1 MTFTIH
7 CLQCTVLAANIIL
20 NSHNN
25 IIMHT
30 VDSSPGVWLMS
41 SKDGQVYP
49 NNSILSLSE
58 VFGTRYSLLCVT
70 ERRPCCSSSSIAGDW
85 YYHNGTAVPSYG
97 QGFSFYTS
105 RGDDGTVRLH
115 TRDNN
120 VSLMNTSQ
128 FCCELL
134 NMNDLSQKLCV
145 SICDSDCEIMIEKV
159 IETTTAM
166 KETQVTGVTST
177 VTYQIPSTK
186 QTISDSA
193 YVGATVGY
201 VAMAMGFATV
211 LLCIVIATAIV
222 LWKHFWLKAKT
233 TQNM

>member
-1 MTFTIH
+1 M
-7 CLQCTVLAANIIL
+7 LYLSWCTVLAANIIL
-20 NSHNN
+20 NNHNN

-30 VDSSPGVWLMS
+30 VDSSSGVWLMS
-41 SKDGQVYP
+41 SKNGQVYP

-145 SICDSDCEIMIEKV
+145 MIEKV

-186 QTISDSA
+186 QTTSDSA
-193 YVGATVGY
+193 HVGVTVGY
-201 VAMAMGFATV
+201 VAMAMGFVVV
-211 LLCIVIATAIV
+211 LLCMVVVTAIV
-222 LWKHFWLKAKT
+222 LWKYFWLKAKT